1 MNKFNFPKEYI
12 LLILGAGIS
21 IVTTL
26 IINNVNNKHDQAK
39 QDRSERIDFADS
51 LMKGLSRRF
60 SYVNEFY
67 NAETNKDSTEIH
79 RWKKLCDNLELITA
93 TNAFYNTS
101 RLRILFSDS
110 LERVYHKSLDDPL
123 YYYNVNILD
132 TPFKKIDN
140 VEIHR
145 DRDTLDSALHRFG
158 FIIYKKAFKEN

>member
-110 LERVYHKSLDDPL
+110 LEELEGVVVGMD
-123 YYYNVNILD
+123 
-132 TPFKKIDN
+132 
-140 VEIHR
+140 VEVG
-145 DRDTLDSALHRFG
+145 A
-158 FIIYKKAFKEN
+158 